1 MKKSTLFFGTT
12 ILLIAAFFSFRALI
26 FSAPVE
32 KLVAFQTPIET
43 DTTFLNKAIPPIP
56 LSIELNPAKVLL
68 GEQLFHDP
76 GLSRDKSI
84 SCASCHDLENNAG
97 TINIARAT
105 GINNR
110 LGKRNPP
117 TVLNSATQFTQN
129 WVGKFNTQTQLLN
142 GVLHSPVIF
151 GSDWPILLK
160 TLRDNPAYVKHFSQL
175 YPEGISKESVEDAIA
190 TFQRSLITPN
200 SRFDQH
206 LRGDTKA
213 LTPHEK
219 EGYRLF
225 SSLGCISC
233 HQGVNMGGNLFQKI
247 GLFKE
252 YKSSASPT
260 EVDLGRFDI
269 TGNENDKHV
278 FKVPS
283 LRNVAKT
290 APYFHDG
297 SVATLEEAIDLMA
310 AYQLGRNIT
319 PMEVDNISAF
329 LKTLTGTYKGEPL

>member
-1 MKKSTLFFGTT
+1 MI
-12 ILLIAAFFSFRALI
+12 ILLLTVFFSLRVLI
-26 FSAPVE
+26 FPTHEE
-32 KLVAFQTPIET
+32 KLAVLQSPIET
-43 DTTFLNKAIPPIP
+43 DTAFLNNAISPIP

-76 GLSRDKSI
+76 DLSRDKSI

-97 TINIARAT
+97 TINVARAT
-105 GINNR
+105 GIDDR

-117 TVLNSATQFTQN
+117 TVFNSSTHFVQN
-129 WVGKFNTQTQLLN
+129 WSGKFDSQEQQIT
-142 GVLHSPVIF
+142 GVLHNRAVF
-151 GSDWPILLK
+151 DSDWPTLLK

-175 YPEGISKESVEDAIA
+175 YSEGVSKESIEDAIA
-190 TFQRSLITPN
+190 TFERSLITPN
-200 SRFDQH
+200 SRFDQY

-213 LTPHEK
+213 LTLHEK

-252 YKSSASPT
+252 YKSSASPA
-260 EVDLGRFDI
+260 EADLGRFDI
-269 TGNENDKHV
+269 TGNENDRHV

-297 SVATLEEAIDLMA
+297 SVATLEEAIKLMA
-310 AYQLGRNIT
+310 DYQLGRHIT
-319 PMEVDNISAF
+319 KTEVSSLHDF